1 MLEGGDRTIGVGEG
15 GLQMGEDLGHWPAW
29 RWRRQLGRRAQ
40 PGECGADHDL
50 AMAET
55 LPDALPRAVA
65 EMAIGGPD
73 GSEEGAD
80 GGELEESPK
89 TAGGQAEPANFVGA
103 PDAESAAATGP
114 GLAIAA
120 KDAAGADGFALE
132 VFLIKSIQ
140 TAVAIES
147 ADDLAMR
154 TGRMLEPLGK
164 RRPFVGVPAKP
175 SLLAHR
181 AMPPWKS
188 SFYRGGKVAG

>member
-1 MLEGGDRTIGVGEG
+1 
-15 GLQMGEDLGHWPAW
+15 
-29 RWRRQLGRRAQ
+29 
-40 PGECGADHDL
+40 
-50 AMAET
+50 MAET
-55 LPDALPRAVA
+55 LPDTLPRAVA

-120 KDAAGADGFALE
+120 KDAAGADGFMLE

-154 TGRMLEPLGK
+154 TGRMLEPLGQAPSI
-164 RRPFVGVPAKP
+164 RPCRGKTIAAGPPRHASLEIVILQGRGSGGV
-175 SLLAHR
+175 
-181 AMPPWKS
+181 
-188 SFYRGGKVAG
+188 VAGYD